1 LKSLAA
7 QAACGFDARLRQYL
21 IFIYIIINF
30 IINSFIA
37 YNRSTF
43 FGKMK
48 IKQGRKAILS
58 MAGRVGFCN
67 KVSTMYSMKY
77 VK

>member
-1 LKSLAA
+1 
-7 QAACGFDARLRQYL
+7 
-21 IFIYIIINF
+21 
-30 IINSFIA
+30 
-37 YNRSTF
+37 
-43 FGKMK
+43 MK